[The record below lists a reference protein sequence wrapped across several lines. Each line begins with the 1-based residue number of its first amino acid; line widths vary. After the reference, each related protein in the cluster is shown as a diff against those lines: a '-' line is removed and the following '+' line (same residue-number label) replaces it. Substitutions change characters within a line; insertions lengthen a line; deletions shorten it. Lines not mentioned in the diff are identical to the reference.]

1 MASHIGRDGIVKVGA
16 ATVAEVKSFSIE
28 ESADTVETTKMTDV
42 ARSHAITLTSF
53 SGSLDCFWD
62 ETDTA
67 GQGALTIGASVTLAL
82 YPEGETAGDT
92 YYSGTA
98 LVTGVSRS
106 ASFDGMVEAS
116 ISVQGTGALTADT
129 VTP

>member
-1 MASHIGRDGIVKVGA
+1 MASHIGRDGIVKVGT

-62 ETDTA
+62 ETDTT

-82 YPEGETAGDT
+82 YPEGDTTGDT

-116 ISVQGTGALTADT
+116 ISVQGTGALTAST
-129 VTP
+129 V

>member
-28 ESADTVETTKMTDV
+28 ESADTVETTKMTDT
-42 ARSHAITLTSF
+42 ARTHAITLTSF

-62 ETDTA
+62 ETDAT
-67 GQGALTIGASVTLAL
+67 GQGALTVGASVSLAL
-82 YPEGETAGDT
+82 YPEGEAVGATF
-92 YYSGTA
+92 YSGTA
-98 LVTGVSRS
+98 LVTGVSRT

-116 ISVQGTGALTADT
+116 ISVQGTGALTSDT
-129 VTP
+129 AP